1 LYTSPR
7 RVVCESE
14 GLEKLRY
21 QRGRVRAMKAVI
33 WTRYGSP
40 EVLEIH
46 EVDKPSPKKNEVLI
60 KVHATTVETGDCEL
74 RRYRL
79 HNYFYM
85 LFRPYFGLFRPRLV
99 KTLGQQLSGE
109 VEAVGSSVTKFKVG
123 DAIFAGAEKMGAT
136 AEYICLPEN
145 DAIVI
150 KPDKISFEEAAA
162 VTVGGINA
170 LHFLK
175 KAKIQPKQ
183 KVLIYGS
190 TGAIGT
196 FAVQLAKH
204 LGAEVTAVCSGGKI
218 ELVKS
223 LGADHIID
231 YTSQS
236 LSDVN
241 QSYDVIFDTIG
252 KSPYAESLSVLKPGG
267 IYLLANPTLRQ
278 QLRSYWTHLT
288 SNKRTTCRLAN
299 NSAEDLNYLKQL
311 IEQNTLKVIVDR
323 SYPME
328 QIVEAHHYV
337 EQGHKNGNVVITL
350 AREII

>member
-1 LYTSPR
+1 
-7 RVVCESE
+7 
-14 GLEKLRY
+14 
-21 QRGRVRAMKAVI
+21 MKAVI
-33 WTRYGSP
+33 WTRYGPP
-40 EVLEIH
+40 EVLQIQ
-46 EVDKPSPKKNEVLI
+46 EVEKPAPKENEVLI

-79 HNYFYM
+79 HNWFYM

-109 VEAVGSSVTKFKVG
+109 IEALGSGVTKFKIG
-123 DAIFAGAEKMGAT
+123 DAIFAGVERMGAT

-145 DAIVI
+145 SAIVI
-150 KPDKISFEEAAA
+150 KPNEISFEEAAA

-175 KAKIQPKQ
+175 KASIQPGQ

-190 TGAIGT
+190 SGTIGT

-204 LGAEVTAVCSGGKI
+204 MGAEVSAVCSSGKI

-223 LGADHIID
+223 LGAAHIID
-231 YTSQS
+231 YTRQK
-236 LSDVN
+236 LSDTH
-241 QSYDVIFDTIG
+241 QHFDVVFDTIG

-278 QLRSYWTHLT
+278 QLRSYWTQLT
-288 SNKRTTCRLAN
+288 SGKRTTCQLAQ

-311 IEQNTLKVIVDR
+311 IEQDKLKVVVDR
-323 SYPME
+323 CYPME
-328 QIVEAHHYV
+328 KIVEAHRYV
-337 EQGHKNGNVVITL
+337 EQGHKNGNVVVTI
-350 AREII
+350 AES

>member
-1 LYTSPR
+1 
-7 RVVCESE
+7 
-14 GLEKLRY
+14 
-21 QRGRVRAMKAVI
+21 MKAVI
-33 WTRYGSP
+33 WTRYGPP
-40 EVLEIH
+40 EVLQIQ
-46 EVDKPSPKKNEVLI
+46 EVEKPAPKENEVLI

-79 HNYFYM
+79 HNWFYM

-109 VEAVGSSVTKFKVG
+109 IEALGSGVTKFKIG
-123 DAIFAGAEKMGAT
+123 DAIFAGVERMGAT

-145 DAIVI
+145 SAIVI
-150 KPDKISFEEAAA
+150 KPNEISFEEAAA

-175 KAKIQPKQ
+175 KASIQPGQ

-190 TGAIGT
+190 SGAIGT

-204 LGAEVTAVCSGGKI
+204 MGAEVSAVCSSGKI

-223 LGADHIID
+223 LGAAHIID
-231 YTSQS
+231 YTRQK
-236 LSDVN
+236 LSDTH
-241 QSYDVIFDTIG
+241 QHFDVVFDTIG

-278 QLRSYWTHLT
+278 QLRSYWTQLT
-288 SNKRTTCRLAN
+288 SGKRTTCRLAQ

-311 IEQNTLKVIVDR
+311 IEQDKLKVVVDR
-323 SYPME
+323 CYPME
-328 QIVEAHHYV
+328 KIVEAHRYV
-337 EQGHKNGNVVITL
+337 EQGHKNGNVVVTI
-350 AREII
+350 AES

>member
-1 LYTSPR
+1 
-7 RVVCESE
+7 
-14 GLEKLRY
+14 
-21 QRGRVRAMKAVI
+21 MKAVI
-33 WTRYGSP
+33 WTRYGPP
-40 EVLEIH
+40 EVLQIQ
-46 EVDKPSPKKNEVLI
+46 EVEKPAPKENEVLI
-60 KVHATTVETGDCEL
+60 KVHAITVETGDCEL

-79 HNYFYM
+79 HNWFYM

-109 VEAVGSSVTKFKVG
+109 IEALGSGVTKFKIG
-123 DAIFAGAEKMGAT
+123 DAIFAGVERMGAT

-145 DAIVI
+145 SAIVI
-150 KPDKISFEEAAA
+150 KPNEISFEEAAA

-175 KAKIQPKQ
+175 KASIQPGQ

-190 TGAIGT
+190 SGAIGT

-204 LGAEVTAVCSGGKI
+204 MGAEVTAVCSSGKI

-231 YTSQS
+231 YTRQK
-236 LSDVN
+236 LSDTH
-241 QSYDVIFDTIG
+241 QHFDVVFDTIG

-278 QLRSYWTHLT
+278 QLRSYWTQLT
-288 SNKRTTCRLAN
+288 SGKRTTCRLAQ

-311 IEQNTLKVIVDR
+311 IEQDKLKVVVDR
-323 SYPME
+323 CYPME
-328 QIVEAHHYV
+328 KIVEAHRYV
-337 EQGHKNGNVVITL
+337 EQGHKNGNVVVTI
-350 AREII
+350 AES

>member
-1 LYTSPR
+1 
-7 RVVCESE
+7 
-14 GLEKLRY
+14 
-21 QRGRVRAMKAVI
+21 MKAVI
-33 WTRYGSP
+33 WTRYGPP
-40 EVLEIH
+40 EVLQIQ
-46 EVDKPSPKKNEVLI
+46 EVEKPAPKENEVLI

-79 HNYFYM
+79 HNWFYM

-109 VEAVGSSVTKFKVG
+109 IEALGSGVTKFKIG
-123 DAIFAGAEKMGAT
+123 DAIFAGVERMGAT

-145 DAIVI
+145 SAIVI
-150 KPDKISFEEAAA
+150 KPNEISFEEAAA

-175 KAKIQPKQ
+175 KASIQPGQ

-190 TGAIGT
+190 SGAIGT

-204 LGAEVTAVCSGGKI
+204 MGAEVTAVCSSGKI

-231 YTSQS
+231 YTRQK
-236 LSDVN
+236 LSDTH
-241 QSYDVIFDTIG
+241 QHFDVVFDTIG

-278 QLRSYWTHLT
+278 QLRSYWTQLT
-288 SNKRTTCRLAN
+288 SGKRTTCRLAQ

-311 IEQNTLKVIVDR
+311 IEQDKLKVVVDR
-323 SYPME
+323 CYPME
-328 QIVEAHHYV
+328 KIVEAHRYV
-337 EQGHKNGNVVITL
+337 EQGHKNGNVVVTI
-350 AREII
+350 AES